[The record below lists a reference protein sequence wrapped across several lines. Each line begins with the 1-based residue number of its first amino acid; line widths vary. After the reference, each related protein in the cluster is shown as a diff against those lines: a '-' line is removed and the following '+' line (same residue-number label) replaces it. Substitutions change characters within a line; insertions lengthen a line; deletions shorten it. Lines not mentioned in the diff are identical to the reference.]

1 MPSRPPRAG
10 FTLLELVLMLALLAV
25 VASAGM
31 SWYFDR
37 SSVTLK
43 NAGELL
49 VEDIK
54 IAQQR
59 AAFAADATRISF
71 SNGGYRIANSS
82 GVLIQNPR
90 TALPFER
97 EYDRDAVFRGV
108 SIEQVDFDGGDTSL
122 TFDAQGVPL
131 RGGSILLTFQGDRL
145 AIEVDASGFA
155 KLNVLA
161 SDQDL
166 APALAPRP
174 AQ

>member
-1 MPSRPPRAG
+1 MIHRCLRAG
-10 FTLLELVLMLALLAV
+10 FTLLELVLMLVLLAV

-37 SSVTLK
+37 STVTLK

-49 VEDIK
+49 VEDIR

-97 EYDRDAVFRGV
+97 DYDRDAVFRGV
-108 SIEQVDFDGGDTSL
+108 SIEQVDFGGGDTSL

-131 RGGSILLTFQGDRL
+131 RGGRVLLTFQGDRL

-155 KLNVLA
+155 KLSVLA

-166 APALAPRP
+166 APALAPQP